1 MFARDESGHRRQVG
15 ALALFLLI
23 PLVTMLGGTL
33 ANLINPEIAAG
44 HPNYG
49 LNWHLLST
57 LKTLCL
63 LGSFALAGMLWLL
76 VCLLVIQAKKLSYLW
91 LMLAGL
97 GPIGFAMLAT
107 LKDRDALETDR
118 YARFVR
124 NLNWLVRAG
133 YEVGSFV
140 IAWELAYQAM
150 VVMRTLIIWYQAF
163 RTGMSTAQIVDLQ
176 NASSGMWAFGEGIE
190 VMYFA
195 VLLYLLRPLVFNV
208 VAKGAAAMALHKAG

>member
-1 MFARDESGHRRQVG
+1 MFSLDESGRRRQVG
-15 ALALFLLI
+15 ALVLFLLI
-23 PLVTMLGGTL
+23 PLVTMLGGML
-33 ANLINPEIAAG
+33 SNLINPEIAAG
-44 HPNYG
+44 HPNYV

-57 LKTLCL
+57 LKSLCL
-63 LGSFALAGMLWLL
+63 LGSFAVAGMLWLL
-76 VCLLVIQAKKLSYLW
+76 VCLLVIQAKKLPYLW

-97 GPIGFAMLAT
+97 GPIGFAVLAML
-107 LKDRDALETDR
+107 KKRDGSVTDR

-208 VAKGAAAMALHKAG
+208 VANGAAAIAMHKAG